1 MMFYKLKFEMYHF
14 EFTFGSVVFPYH
26 FFRLG
31 NIGVA
36 TRYVFLLHC
45 RRESKATLPMNHGKS
60 CDRKQPVQVNQLR
73 DMETINS
80 CWMMMCMV
88 VVSHDHDDDNDDDYD
103 HDNADEGVG

>member
-45 RRESKATLPMNHGKS
+45 RRGSKATLPMNHGKS
-60 CDRKQPVQVNQLR
+60 CDRKATGLGESVARHGNNQ
-73 DMETINS
+73 
-80 CWMMMCMV
+80 
-88 VVSHDHDDDNDDDYD
+88 
-103 HDNADEGVG
+103 